1 MFVKDLAAISP
12 QATHDLKFESGNFHD
27 IKSKRYLAIEPNYL
41 EFIPANLLRR
51 MGRAVRMGIGAGLPL
66 IQRNKKVD
74 GIIIG
79 SANGG
84 LEDCIHFLN
93 QIVDYNEGTLT
104 PTNFVQ
110 STPNALAG
118 QLALMSKNTCYNMTH
133 TNGSL
138 AFENSLL
145 DGFLF
150 LENQHEACDVLI
162 GAVEEIS
169 EYNYNIDFLAGRYK
183 NEEVRNSK
191 LLSSHSEGTICG
203 EGATMFIVSNTK
215 ENALAEIV
223 DVAQVTTNDYNILK
237 TITQEFLKKN
247 ELVLEMIDLLILGMN
262 GDVRTD
268 VWYKEFHEVL
278 FQDKPVLTFKNL
290 VGEYRTASAFGMYL
304 GIRVLS
310 GKLKNVEAIS
320 EEVTENVKY
329 ILIYNH
335 FDGIRHGLT
344 LLKKIA
350 DKE

>member
-12 QATHDLKFESGNFHD
+12 QATHDFKFESGYFHD
-27 IKSKRYLAIEPNYL
+27 VNAKRYLALEPNYL

-51 MGRAVRMGIGAGLPL
+51 MGRAVRMGIGSGLPL

-150 LENQHEACDVLI
+150 LENQHEACDLLI

-169 EYNYNIDFLAGRYK
+169 EYNYNIDLLAGRYK
-183 NEEVRNSK
+183 SEEVHNSK
-191 LLSSHSEGTICG
+191 LLSTNSEGTICG
-203 EGATMFIVSNTK
+203 EGATMFIVSNAK

-223 DVAQVTTNDYNILK
+223 DVAQVTTNDSTILK
-237 TITQEFLKKN
+237 SITLEFLKKN
-247 ELVLEMIDLLILGMN
+247 ELGPEMIDLLILGKN

-268 VWYKEFHEVL
+268 GWYKEFHDVL

-304 GIRVLS
+304 GVRILS
-310 GKLKNVEAIS
+310 GELKNIEVIS
-320 EEVTENVKY
+320 EEVTKNIKY

-344 LLKKIA
+344 LLKK
-350 DKE
+350 